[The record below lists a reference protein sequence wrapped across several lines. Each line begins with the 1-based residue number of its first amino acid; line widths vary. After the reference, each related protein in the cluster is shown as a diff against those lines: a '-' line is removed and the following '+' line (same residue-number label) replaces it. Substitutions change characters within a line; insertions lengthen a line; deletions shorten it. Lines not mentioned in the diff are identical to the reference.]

1 MNRSPKK
8 FIKALFFIFFANII
22 WLTGCG
28 GANNN
33 SNQSQ
38 NPPAGNN
45 NSVKSVPSDN
55 MEELFNLV
63 RVPEVPPEEVIWLE
77 DTKANPK
84 KLVAVL
90 QFKPENLPGFVAL
103 VEKNKTPEPV
113 EIDIEDWFP
122 QELKAQAQLS
132 GMEMLKG
139 TSYGANN
146 FYNIPYGSGRIVRIE
161 GTDYFVLELTAS
173 N

>member
-1 MNRSPKK
+1 
-8 FIKALFFIFFANII
+8 
-22 WLTGCG
+22 
-28 GANNN
+28 
-33 SNQSQ
+33 
-38 NPPAGNN
+38 
-45 NSVKSVPSDN
+45 
-55 MEELFNLV
+55 MEELFNLA
-63 RVPEVPPEEVIWLE
+63 RVPEVPPDEVIWLE
-77 DTKANPK
+77 DTRAKPK

-90 QFKPENLPGFVAL
+90 QFKPEDLQNFVSL
-103 VEKNKTPEPV
+103 IEKNKQPEPV

-139 TSYGANN
+139 TAYGANN

-161 GTDYFVLELTAS
+161 GTDYFVLELTAA